1 MRNPSQSI
9 SDEEMRV
16 ALAAFDEHGSKT
28 QAAKALGLA
37 RSTYKRHLKK
47 AQDAGLHL
55 SRGARNVVEAS
66 DLKPAEAA
74 GGWVMHYDPDTGKKV
89 ASTRWKPPEL
99 TDDDVLDKL
108 AGAFDNIKPAPK
120 VEAPR
125 HTEKDLLTFYPVMD
139 GHLGMLAWGAETGG
153 QNYDIQIALD
163 DLRHAFAKLSVITP
177 DSDRAILCI
186 GGDFFHADDTNGETP
201 QSKHKLDVDGRHFK
215 VLDAGIQILAEVIEG
230 LAAKHRRVVVRVLRG
245 NHDPHAHLV
254 LTFALAQRYR
264 QAKRIEIEKNP
275 QDLFTYQWG
284 RCLISAHHG
293 DKALPERLSLY
304 LSDVCPFWS
313 ETRHRHCFTGH
324 VHKDQAKDVGPVRW
338 ESLRAFCPP
347 DSYAA
352 SIGYSGRRAMQA
364 ITFHKQDGLV
374 LRALDPIERLA
385 A

>member
-1 MRNPSQSI
+1 MRNQGEPI
-9 SDEEMRV
+9 SHEEM
-16 ALAAFDEHGSKT
+16 LAAVNAVNKFDGNKTRAADFLSIKRSKLRRHYD
-28 QAAKALGLA
+28 KAV
-37 RSTYKRHLKK
+37 RE
-47 AQDAGLHL
+47 GLHL
-55 SRGARNVVEAS
+55 SEGARNVIEAS

-74 GGWVMHYDPDTGKKV
+74 GGWVMTYDEDTGKKV

-99 TDDDVLDKL
+99 TDDDVLEKL
-108 AGAFDNIKPAPK
+108 AGAFDHIKPAPK
-120 VEAPR
+120 IEAPR
-125 HTEKDLLTFYPVMD
+125 HTVKDLLTFYPVMD

-153 QNYDIQIALD
+153 QNYDISIALD
-163 DLRHAFAKLSVITP
+163 DLRHAFAKLSIITP

-186 GGDFFHADDTNGETP
+186 GGDFFHADDTNAETP

-215 VLDAGIQILAEVIEG
+215 VLDAGIQILAEVVEG

-254 LTFALAQRYR
+254 LTFALAERYR
-264 QAKRIEIEKNP
+264 QSKQIEVEKNP
-275 QDLFTYQWG
+275 HDLFMYQWG

-293 DKALPERLSLY
+293 DKAPPERTALN
-304 LSDVCPFWS
+304 LSDICPFWS

-324 VHKDQAKDVGPVRW
+324 VHKDQAKDVGPLRW

-352 SIGYSGRRAMQA
+352 SMGYSGRRAMQA

-374 LRALDPIERLA
+374 LRALDPIERA